1 MSKDPLRS
9 TSLIL
14 VFSPFICPPVCL
26 TTVLF
31 IQLCSKEMPFADV
44 LIDGGGR
51 DLGDREGDGYR
62 DDGGMWEKYEE
73 VLDHGDVPSSGV
85 CEGDD
90 FISN

>member
-14 VFSPFICPPVCL
+14 MFSPFLCPPVCL

-31 IQLCSKEMPFADV
+31 IQLSSKEMPFAGV

-62 DDGGMWEKYEE
+62 DDGGMWEKCEE

-85 CEGDD
+85 REGDD